1 MSEQVGF
8 NNSHPYNAD
17 KWTFKASK
25 EALEKKVVPVALK
38 EVKPAVEQP
47 KKG

>member
-1 MSEQVGF
+1 MSEQAGF
-8 NNSHPYNAD
+8 NSSHPYNAD

-38 EVKPAVEQP
+38 EVKPVEQP